1 MEVGV
6 KDPVWSEQSGLLVS
20 IGGSG
25 MSVSWEDAGVTQE
38 NKGKGETKLNSS
50 IAASQQWTC

>member
-20 IGGSG
+20 ISSSG
-25 MSVSWEDAGVTQE
+25 VSLSWEDAGMTQE

-50 IAASQQWTC
+50 IVVSQQWTC